1 MYAKNMLSL
10 EQAQAAITAMIAD
23 YNKDPNRRKV
33 DMAVVD
39 DAGNLLAYARM
50 DRCLRPTFAIR
61 KAYTSAV
68 RGMDTQAFAEQLSS
82 SGRSIDSFG
91 DPQLIALAG
100 GVVVMHDGAV
110 IGAIGVGGLP
120 SGIDD
125 ESIAKAG
132 LAALGV

>member
-23 YNKDPNRRKV
+23 YNRDPNRRKV

-50 DRCLRPTFAIR
+50 DRCLRPTFALR

>member
-1 MYAKNMLSL
+1 MYEKSMISL
-10 EQAQAAITAMIAD
+10 EQAQAAIEAMIAD
-23 YNKDPNRRKV
+23 YNKNTDRRKV

-68 RGMDTQAFAEQLSS
+68 RGVDTLAFSEQLASQN
-82 SGRSIDSFG
+82 RSIESFG
-91 DPQLIALAG
+91 DPQLIAIPG
-100 GVVVMHDGAV
+100 GVVALKSGAV
-110 IGAIGVGGLP
+110 VGAIGVGGLP

-132 LAALGV
+132 LEALNL

>member
-1 MYAKNMLSL
+1 MYNKPMLSL
-10 EQAQAAITAMIAD
+10 DQAQAAITAMIAD

-61 KAYTSAV
+61 KAYTSAI
-68 RGMDTQAFAEQLSS
+68 RSMDTVAFAEQLQT
-82 SGRSIDSFG
+82 SGRTLESFG
-91 DPQLIALAG
+91 DPQLIAIPG
-100 GVVVMHDGAV
+100 GVAVTKDGAV

-120 SGIDD
+120 SGLDD
-125 ESIAKAG
+125 EAISKAG
-132 LAALGV
+132 VQALGI

>member
-1 MYAKNMLSL
+1 LD
-10 EQAQAAITAMIAD
+10 QAQDAIKAMIDD

-68 RGMDTQAFAEQLSS
+68 RSMDTVAFAEQLNAQ
-82 SGRSIDSFG
+82 GRSLESFG

-100 GVVVMHDGAV
+100 GVAVIKDGAV
-110 IGAIGVGGLP
+110 VGAIGVGGLP
-120 SGIDD
+120 SGLDD
-125 ESIAKAG
+125 EAIAKAG
-132 LAALGV
+132 LAALNI

>member
-1 MYAKNMLSL
+1 MYDKPMISL
-10 EQAQAAITAMIAD
+10 DQAQDAIKAMIDD

-68 RGMDTQAFAEQLSS
+68 RSMDTVAFAEQLNAQ
-82 SGRSIDSFG
+82 GRSLESFG

-100 GVVVMHDGAV
+100 GVAVIKDGAV
-110 IGAIGVGGLP
+110 VGAIGVGGLP
-120 SGIDD
+120 SGLDD
-125 ESIAKAG
+125 EAIAKAG
-132 LAALGV
+132 LAALNI

>member
-1 MYAKNMLSL
+1 MYNKFMISL
-10 EQAQAAITAMIAD
+10 DQAQAAIKAMIDD

-61 KAYTSAV
+61 KAYTSAL
-68 RGMDTQAFAEQLSS
+68 RSMDTVAFAEQLSTQ
-82 SGRSIDSFG
+82 GRTVESFG
-91 DPQLIALAG
+91 DPQLIAIPG
-100 GVVVMHDGAV
+100 GVVAVKDGAV
-110 IGAIGVGGLP
+110 VGAIGVGGLP
-120 SGIDD
+120 SGLDD

-132 LAALGV
+132 LAALNL

>member
-1 MYAKNMLSL
+1 MYNKPMLSL
-10 EQAQAAITAMIAD
+10 EQAQSAIAAMIVD
-23 YNKDPNRRKV
+23 YNRDPERRKV

-68 RGMDTQAFAEQLSS
+68 RGVDTLAFSEQLASQN
-82 SGRSIDSFG
+82 RSIESFG
-91 DPQLIALAG
+91 DPQLIAIPG
-100 GVVVMHDGAV
+100 GVVVLQSGAV
-110 IGAIGVGGLP
+110 VGAIGVGGLP

-132 LAALGV
+132 LEAL

>member
-1 MYAKNMLSL
+1 MYDKPMISL
-10 EQAQAAITAMIAD
+10 DQARDAIQAMIDD

-61 KAYTSAV
+61 KAYSSAI
-68 RGMDTQAFAEQLSS
+68 RSMDTVVFAEELSTQ
-82 SGRSIDSFG
+82 GRSLESFG

-100 GVVVMHDGAV
+100 GVAVIKDGAV
-110 IGAIGVGGLP
+110 VGAIGVGGLP
-120 SGIDD
+120 SGLDD
-125 ESIAKAG
+125 EAIAKAG
-132 LAALGV
+132 LAALNI